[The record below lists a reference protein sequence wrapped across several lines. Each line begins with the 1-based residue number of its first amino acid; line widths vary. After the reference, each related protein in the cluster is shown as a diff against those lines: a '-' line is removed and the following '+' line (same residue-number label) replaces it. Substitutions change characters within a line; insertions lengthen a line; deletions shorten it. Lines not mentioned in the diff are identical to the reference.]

1 MSSKAYEKYT
11 NDNPIGINDAVSS
24 LVTDISEIAERM
36 FEAGRASVYAELV
49 ASTADSAIEPRANCA
64 KCIKFK
70 WCTLSFGD
78 PLCIYEPRTA
88 L

>member
-36 FEAGRASVYAELV
+36 FEAGRASVHAELV
-49 ASTADSAIEPRANCA
+49 ASKANSAIEPYANCA
-64 KCIKFK
+64 ECIKSER
-70 WCTLSFGD
+70 CTLFFGD
-78 PLCIYEPRTA
+78 SQCIYEPRTA
-88 L
+88 S